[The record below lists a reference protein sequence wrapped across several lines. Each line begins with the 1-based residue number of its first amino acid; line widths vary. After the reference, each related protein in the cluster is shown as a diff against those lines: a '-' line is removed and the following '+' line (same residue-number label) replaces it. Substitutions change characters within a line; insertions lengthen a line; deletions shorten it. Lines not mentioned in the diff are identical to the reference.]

1 MSVSLCDIIISVI
14 TINYIN
20 VFSTNKAVKDIGVI
34 KTKLLLHFKY
44 ENKSF
49 VTGRKIIMN

>member
-1 MSVSLCDIIISVI
+1 MAGKCIIIYKHVPFWNI
-14 TINYIN
+14 D
-20 VFSTNKAVKDIGVI
+20 TNKAVKDICVI

-49 VTGRKIIMN
+49 VTEKKIIMN